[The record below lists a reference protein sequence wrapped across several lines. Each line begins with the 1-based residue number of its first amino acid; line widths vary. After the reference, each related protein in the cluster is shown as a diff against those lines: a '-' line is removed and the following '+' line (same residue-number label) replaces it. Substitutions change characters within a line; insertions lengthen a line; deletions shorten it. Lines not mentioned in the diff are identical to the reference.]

1 MKEHP
6 LYCWTKRELIRP
18 AKKVAR
24 KVTGR
29 VGSRPLREVRSEIQD
44 QERRLKEIRERMQQ
58 LEEEM
63 ERAPR
68 KSREKE
74 RLRQAS
80 RRQLLEQ
87 QKVLN
92 VSLVVTDKRASSE
105 LSSRAPTRRLRN
117 QARKEARLA
126 FFLLLPVCVALCYI
140 TIRLM
145 LQ

>member
-18 AKKVAR
+18 AKTVAR

-29 VGSRPLREVRSEIQD
+29 VGSRTAREVRAEIQE
-44 QERRLKEIRERMQQ
+44 QERRLREIRERMEQ
-58 LEEEM
+58 LESELEQ
-63 ERAPR
+63 APR
-68 KSREKE
+68 KSQEKE
-74 RLRQAS
+74 RLRQIT
-80 RRQLLEQ
+80 RRHLLEQ

-92 VSLVVTDKRASSE
+92 VSLVVTDKRASEDSARVP
-105 LSSRAPTRRLRN
+105 LRRFRN

-140 TIRLM
+140 TLKLL